1 MAEDM
6 PQNAIE
12 LRVDRVVQ
20 LFHSLDPYPFRERDL
35 DKDAE
40 DYIVAWA
47 RELDRNQPVT
57 IVAHVPESEV
67 ESKAARELPDAF
79 AHFFAYR
86 ADSLQRELKE
96 LFRVGR
102 RSLAIGMAI
111 LAACLLSAHFLATRL
126 FDDPLK
132 RLVEESLV
140 LLGWV
145 ANWRPIEIFIY
156 DWWPIVRRRNLY
168 RRLAAATV
176 EVRAYP
182 ATQALATAS
191 QPGLNSVRTRPPA
204 SPGPPTTGPAW
215 QARSSPRD
223 G

>member
-1 MAEDM
+1 MAEDI
-6 PQNAIE
+6 PEDAIE
-12 LRVDRVVQ
+12 LRVDRIAQ

-47 RELDRNQPVT
+47 HELDRNEPIT
-57 IVAHVPESEV
+57 IVVHVPESEMQ
-67 ESKAARELPDAF
+67 SNAARELSDAF

-111 LAACLLSAHFLATRL
+111 LAACLLSAHFLATRF
-126 FDDPLK
+126 FDDPFK

-168 RRLAAATV
+168 RRLAAAKV
-176 EVRAYP
+176 EVRPLP
-182 ATQALATAS
+182 ARPAPATAS
-191 QPGLNSVRTRPPA
+191 QPS
-204 SPGPPTTGPAW
+204 
-215 QARSSPRD
+215 
-223 G
+223 

>member
-1 MAEDM
+1 MAEDI
-6 PQNAIE
+6 PEDAIE
-12 LRVDRVVQ
+12 LRVDRIAQ

-47 RELDRNQPVT
+47 RELDRSDP
-57 IVAHVPESEV
+57 IVIVVHVPESEV
-67 ESKAARELPDAF
+67 QSKAARELPEAF

-111 LAACLLSAHFLATRL
+111 LAACLLSAHFLATR
-126 FDDPLK
+126 FFYDPIK

-156 DWWPIVRRRNLY
+156 DWWPIARRRNLY
-168 RRLAAATV
+168 RRLAAARV
-176 EVRAYP
+176 AIKSYP
-182 ATQALATAS
+182 
-191 QPGLNSVRTRPPA
+191 PRT
-204 SPGPPTTGPAW
+204 
-215 QARSSPRD
+215 SPRPRNASVA
-223 G
+223 GRA